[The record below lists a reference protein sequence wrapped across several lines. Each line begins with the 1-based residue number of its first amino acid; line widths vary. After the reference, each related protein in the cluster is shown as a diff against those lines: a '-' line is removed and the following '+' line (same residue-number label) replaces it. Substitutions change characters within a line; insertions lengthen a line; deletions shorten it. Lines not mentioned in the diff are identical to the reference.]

1 MASIQ
6 ILSSDQ
12 IPRMNN
18 FPLVGLVQ
26 NFNWQP
32 NFNAQDI
39 FELGRRTRVDTA
51 YELETSGSFEILAS
65 GATAGLLARMQVMRD
80 GNGKFTGYAYDP
92 AGAGGKNNY
101 TLTEADFKDLRFDM
115 VLHEK
120 TDQTMYDRAVWLPAC
135 ALTSMSG
142 RYDANGIA
150 SETYNWAG
158 NFAEVFTGD
167 FHDIANVPCEVGTV
181 AGTLEQIIT
190 APLVDP
196 TWKIA
201 YVVIDDR
208 IFTAKVTDPTYFTL
222 DNTGVLTMTSSEGYV
237 IPAAAVSRAVLYKV
251 TPSTTFPTLADVD
264 RMTSAN
270 YVRGN
275 QVNIYLD
282 PSTPASPAG
291 ADQWFRLQSLDY
303 TIDLRT
309 ETLRHIALNKHGSSV
324 YYRAPSY
331 PLSVR
336 INASGLMSDMAA
348 LKNLMT
354 KSFTGTDV
362 LDNTLEFS
370 PGQIKQSF
378 AIVVQ
383 VYTKNGVLLEQK
395 RFTDCRIESFGS
407 SVNVGGRATE
417 TWGFSATEFT
427 IDGSNA

>member
-18 FPLVGLVQ
+18 YPLMGLVQ

-51 YELETSGSFEILAS
+51 YELETSGSFEMLAS
-65 GATAGLLARMQVMRD
+65 GATAGLLARMAVQRD
-80 GNGKFTGYAYDP
+80 VNGKFTGYAYDP
-92 AGAGGKNNY
+92 AGAPGKNAY
-101 TLTEADFKDLRFDM
+101 TFTEADFKDLRFDL

-120 TDQTMYDRAVWLPAC
+120 TDQTNYDRAWWLPGC

-142 RYDANGIA
+142 RFDANGLA

-158 NFAEVFTGD
+158 NFAEAFTGN
-167 FHDIANVPCEVGTV
+167 FHDIASMPCKNGTV
-181 AGTLEQIIT
+181 AGTLEQVT
-190 APLVDP
+190 TSALVDP
-196 TWKIA
+196 TWKVA

-208 IFTAKVTDPTYFTL
+208 IFTSKVTDPTYFTL
-222 DNTGVLTMTSSEGYV
+222 DNTGVLTMSTTEGYA
-237 IPAAAVSRAVLYKV
+237 IPADAVSRAVLYKA
-251 TPSTTFPTLADVD
+251 TPSTTFPTLANID
-264 RMTSAN
+264 RATTAN

-282 PSTPASPAG
+282 PSNAASPSG

-309 ETLRHIALNKHGSSV
+309 ETLRHIALNKHGSSI

-331 PLSVR
+331 PLNVR
-336 INASGLMSDMAA
+336 INASGLASDMAA

-370 PGQIKQSF
+370 PATLKQSF

-395 RFTDCRIESFGS
+395 RFTDCRVESFGS

-427 IDGSNA
+427 IEGQNA

>member
-6 ILSSDQ
+6 ELSSDL

-18 FPLVGLVQ
+18 YPLLGLVQ

-32 NFNAQDI
+32 NFGAQDI

-51 YELETSGSFEILAS
+51 YELETSGSFEILGH
-65 GATAGLLARMQVMRD
+65 GATAGLLARMAVQRD
-80 GNGKFTGYAYDP
+80 GTGKFTGYAYDP
-92 AGAGGKNNY
+92 AGPNGKNNY
-101 TLTEADFKDLRFDM
+101 TFTEADFKDLRFDL
-115 VLHEK
+115 VVHEK
-120 TDQTMYDRAVWLPAC
+120 TDQTNYDRAVWLPAC

-142 RYDANGIA
+142 RFDANGLA
-150 SETYNWAG
+150 SETYNWQG
-158 NFAEVFTGD
+158 SFAEIFPAP
-167 FHDIANVPCEVGTV
+167 FHDIANVVCKRGTL
-181 AGTLEQIIT
+181 AGTLEQVQT
-190 APLVDP
+190 VALVDP
-196 TWKIA
+196 TWKVA
-201 YVVIDDR
+201 YVVVDDR
-208 IFTAKVTDPTYFTL
+208 IFTSKVTDATYFTL
-222 DNTGVLTMTSSEGYV
+222 DNTGVLTMSTTEGYV
-237 IPAAAVSRAVLYKV
+237 IPTSAVARAVLYKA
-251 TPSTTFPTLADVD
+251 TPSTTFPTLVDGD
-264 RMTSAN
+264 RMTTAN

-282 PSTPASPAG
+282 PSTPATPLGS
-291 ADQWFRLQSLDY
+291 DQWLRLQSLDY

-309 ETLRHIALNKHGSSV
+309 EALRHIALNTHGSSI

-331 PLSVR
+331 PLNVR
-336 INASGLMSDMAA
+336 INASGLSSDMTA

-354 KSFTGTDV
+354 KSFTGTNV
-362 LDNTLEFS
+362 LDNTYEFS
-370 PGQIKQSF
+370 PANIKQSF

-383 VYTKNGVLLEQK
+383 TYTKNGVLLEQK

>member
-1 MASIQ
+1 MASFQ

-18 FPLVGLVQ
+18 YSLMGLVQ

-51 YELETSGSFEILAS
+51 YELETSGSFELLAS
-65 GATAGLLARMQVMRD
+65 GATSSLLARMAVQRD
-80 GNGKFTGYAYDP
+80 GTGKFIGYAYDP
-92 AGAGGKNNY
+92 AGPNGKNNY
-101 TLTEADFKDLRFDM
+101 TFNEGDFKDLRFDL

-120 TDQTMYDRAVWLPAC
+120 TDQTSYDRAWWLPAC
-135 ALTSMSG
+135 SLTTMSG
-142 RYDANGIA
+142 RYDANGLA

-158 NFAEVFTGD
+158 NFAEAFTGV
-167 FHDIANVPCEVGTV
+167 FHDIANVPCMRGTA
-181 AGTLEQIIT
+181 AGTLEQIIA

-196 TWKIA
+196 TWKVA
-201 YVVIDDR
+201 YVVVDDR
-208 IFTAKVTDPTYFTL
+208 IFTSKVTDPTYFTL
-222 DNTGVLTMTSSEGYV
+222 DNTGVLTMSTSEGYA
-237 IPAAAVSRAVLYKV
+237 IPADSVSRAVLYRS
-251 TPSTTFPTLADVD
+251 TPSATFPTLADVD
-264 RMTSAN
+264 RSTTAN

-282 PSTPASPAG
+282 PSNAASPAG
-291 ADQWFRLQSLDY
+291 ADQWLRLQSLDY

-336 INASGLMSDMAA
+336 LNATGLASDMYA
-348 LKNLMT
+348 LRNIMT

-362 LDNTLEFS
+362 LDHTLEFS
-370 PGQIKQSF
+370 PSAIKQSF
-378 AIVVQ
+378 AIVIQ
-383 VYTKNGVLLEQK
+383 TYTKNGVLLEQK

-427 IDGSNA
+427 FDGSNA